1 MNAIINLYLNP
12 YMKGEKKINGK
23 TLLEFKAVRR
33 FVKANGRAA
42 LRELLIKAW
51 NEKSTEVLLE
61 ALASVEATEEE
72 IESLRA
78 AVHNEWGFVA

>member
-12 YMKGEKKINGK
+12 YMNGEKKIDGK
-23 TLLEFKAVRR
+23 GLMEFQAVRR
-33 FVKANGRAA
+33 FVKTNGRAA

-51 NEKSTEVLLE
+51 NEKSTSVLLE
-61 ALASVEATEEE
+61 ALALVEATEEE

-78 AVHNEWGFVA
+78 AVHGEWGFVA